1 LLLGAITG
9 VLMRV
14 LLADSQKDPFS
25 WRSNAFQFFLAL
37 LVWLV
42 VLALS
47 ATKTKLTIFG
57 FELDPTALIPA
68 GIITLLAAA
77 GPAVVAKIS
86 EVFKGKQ

>member
-1 LLLGAITG
+1 
-9 VLMRV
+9 
-14 LLADSQKDPFS
+14 
-25 WRSNAFQFFLAL
+25 
-37 LVWLV
+37 
-42 VLALS
+42 LS

-86 EVFKGKQ
+86 EVFKGK